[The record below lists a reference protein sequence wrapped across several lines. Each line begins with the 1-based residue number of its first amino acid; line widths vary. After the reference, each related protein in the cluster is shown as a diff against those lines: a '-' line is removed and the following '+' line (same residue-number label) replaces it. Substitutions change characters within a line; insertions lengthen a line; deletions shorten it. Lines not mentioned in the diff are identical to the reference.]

1 MSRRVIVYDGD
12 EIVVL
17 HDGRPLRVTVVRV
30 EPHRI
35 DTVMSPVLYE
45 DRPLRTL
52 YPVREA

>member
-1 MSRRVIVYDGD
+1 VSRRVIVYDGD